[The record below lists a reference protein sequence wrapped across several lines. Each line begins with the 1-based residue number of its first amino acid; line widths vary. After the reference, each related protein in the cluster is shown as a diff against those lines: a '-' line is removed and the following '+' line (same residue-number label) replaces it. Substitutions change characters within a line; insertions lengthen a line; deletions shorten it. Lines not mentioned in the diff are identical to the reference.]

1 MSAGLKTAGVIAFV
15 AVVLV
20 LALMVF
26 RARSSA
32 QQLAIR
38 RGVTPFNVD
47 EPPTSWNTMDPQD
60 DSDTAQ
66 GAHH

>member
-26 RARSSA
+26 RARSSS
-32 QQLAIR
+32 QQLALR

-47 EPPTSWNTMDPQD
+47 EPPTSSGTMDPQD